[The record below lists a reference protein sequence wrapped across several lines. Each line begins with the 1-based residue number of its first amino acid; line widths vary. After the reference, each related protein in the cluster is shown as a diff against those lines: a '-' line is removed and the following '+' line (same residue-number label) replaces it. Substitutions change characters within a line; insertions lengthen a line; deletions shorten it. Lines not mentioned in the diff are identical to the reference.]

1 MSTTTQQPTACQT
14 REQHSNLIFVRV
26 FLDRCKTAEALR
38 RMRNKR
44 KNLWSEDAEAL
55 LESII
60 VMETDA
66 ERVIK
71 EARIQGQLLFCFEG
85 TTVLKGGAA

>member
-1 MSTTTQQPTACQT
+1 MSTTPQQPTACQT
-14 REQHSNLIFVRV
+14 RERYSNLIFVRV

-55 LESII
+55 LDSII
-60 VMETDA
+60 MMENDA
-66 ERVIK
+66 ERCVK
-71 EARIQGQLLFCFEG
+71 EARSRGHLLFCFEG
-85 TTVLKGGAA
+85 TNVLEGGAA